1 MWKKIKTSIRQLS
14 IRWKMTVLVLVLFIS
29 MALGIMLL
37 VNRYSK
43 DFYTKL
49 QKQYNEAVM
58 QEMSAQLDTVSS
70 SIDTLYRTFNSQRLF
85 TSETANGET
94 VFQSIHN
101 QIQFERMVS
110 EVINANNL
118 QDLILGTLFYLADDC
133 YYYIGRGSVAEGW
146 KADEMEWYQA
156 FMDAGRKSMLYGPVI
171 EDFKSEATK
180 RYECLYYIAPYGN
193 FNMGNGNAFLMFS
206 INMEELLNLAVSNP
220 VRQSPLMIINNDQEI
235 LHTVD
240 ISNEEAASFLPV
252 FADKSEGNAKS
263 LSYFDGNQYICAYFQ
278 DNFDWWMV
286 FIDESESFFSELS
299 SIYRNLIIMLTC
311 FAIMGICMAA
321 IMINHVMM
329 PLTTLDEFIDI
340 MQTNPEAF
348 IQADSNTETGRI
360 GIRLNDMKRKIQSM
374 NKEMYQLQIQEREAQ
389 VSALQAQI
397 NPHFIYNTL
406 DNIYCM
412 AQLEETQPIM
422 SLSEHLSQM
431 MRYSLSM
438 KQNVVPLELELEHIK
453 SYITILNIR
462 FDNKIRLMNEIEES
476 LNTHY
481 VLKLSLQ
488 PLVENAWKHGLSLQD
503 EEGMIILKARKTR
516 ENLEIYIENT
526 GTSISEEQCHEI
538 NKKLETFQYGEANYK
553 ESHGISLENINN
565 RLKLTYGTAYG
576 LVLGTREEG
585 GCCVTIK
592 MPLDKKWAEKNLKKN
607 NNGK

>member
-1 MWKKIKTSIRQLS
+1 MWKKVKISLNHLS
-14 IRWKMTVLVLVLFIS
+14 IRWKLIALVLVLFVS
-29 MALGIMLL
+29 MAFGIMFL
-37 VNRYSK
+37 VNRYST

-94 VFQSIHN
+94 VFQTIQN
-101 QIQFERMVS
+101 QIQFERLVS

-118 QDLILGTLFYLADDC
+118 QDLILGTLFYLTDDC
-133 YYYIGRGSVAEGW
+133 YYYIGRGSVADGW
-146 KADEMEWYQA
+146 KANEMEWYQA
-156 FMDAGRKSMLYGPVI
+156 FIESGGKSMLYGPVT
-171 EDFKSEATK
+171 EDFKTEATK
-180 RYECLYYIAPYGN
+180 KYECLYYIAPYGN
-193 FNMGNGNAFLMFS
+193 FSIGKDNSFLMFS
-206 INMEELLNLAVSNP
+206 INMEELLDLAESNP
-220 VRQSPLMIINNDQEI
+220 VRQSPLMIINHSQEI

-240 ISNEEAASFLPV
+240 ISKEEAEAFLQV
-252 FADKSEGNAKS
+252 FEEKAEGNSKS
-263 LSYFDGNQYICAYFQ
+263 LSYFDGNYYLCAYFQ
-278 DNFDWWMV
+278 ENFDWWIV
-286 FIDESESFFSELS
+286 FIDEGESFFSELYGV
-299 SIYRNLIIMLTC
+299 YRNLIIMLTC

-321 IMINHVMM
+321 LMINHVMM
-329 PLTTLDEFIDI
+329 PLTTLNEFIDI

-348 IQADSNTETGRI
+348 IMTDSNTEMGRI
-360 GIRLNDMKRKIQSM
+360 GGRLNEMKRKIQTM

-389 VSALQAQI
+389 MSALQAQI

-422 SLSEHLSQM
+422 LLSEHLSQM

-438 KQNVVPLELELEHIK
+438 KQKVVPLELELEHIR

-462 FDNKIRLMNEIEES
+462 FDNKIQLVNEIDEN
-476 LNTHY
+476 LNTHD

-503 EEGMIILKARKTR
+503 EEGIILLSAKKSM
-516 ENLEIYIENT
+516 EKLELCIENS
-526 GTSISEEQCHEI
+526 GKLISDERCREI
-538 NKKLETFQYGEANYK
+538 NKKLETFQYGEANYQ

-565 RLKLTYGTAYG
+565 RLKLTYGPAYG
-576 LVLGTREEG
+576 LQLGVRAEG
-585 GCCVTIK
+585 GCIVTIK
-592 MPLDKKWAEKNLKKN
+592 MPLDKKWAERNLKVQN
-607 NNGK
+607 N